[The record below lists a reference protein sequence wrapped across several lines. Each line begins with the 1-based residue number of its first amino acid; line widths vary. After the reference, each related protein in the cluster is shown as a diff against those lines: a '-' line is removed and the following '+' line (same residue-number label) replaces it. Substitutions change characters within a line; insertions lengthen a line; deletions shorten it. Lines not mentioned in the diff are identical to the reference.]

1 MRYIY
6 GYFIHSAVIDP
17 VMFRWVN
24 IYVQIKW
31 PLLIME
37 FMKIMAFMVMFSW
50 KKSHHQQFSQG
61 IHRPWTISANTQ

>member
-1 MRYIY
+1 MRHIY

-31 PLLIME
+31 PLL
-37 FMKIMAFMVMFSW
+37 KMAFMVMFSW
-50 KKSHHQQFSQG
+50 KKVIINNFLKVSIDHGQFLQ
-61 IHRPWTISANTQ
+61 IHSNL